1 MNRFSQILDTISSN
15 RKYHFPLFLVV
26 MLFLTLAMMYFYH
39 PLLDGHDY
47 YFHKMRMETL
57 MESIRNGNFPSYI
70 DSNAIAGYGYLAK
83 AFYSD
88 FLLIPFA
95 VIGVFSNFMVAY
107 QSMVFTITMLC
118 GIFTYIAV
126 NRIYKSTY
134 AASLSGIL
142 YTFCI
147 YRLIDLYHRAALGE
161 TIAFTIIPI
170 VFLGL
175 YHVIAGDHKKWYIL
189 TIGFCLMIYAHTISS
204 VMMFIFVVILLLIYI
219 KRLIKEPKRIY
230 YLILSGV
237 VALPLLLYYFVPM
250 IEQLMSDT
258 FYFETNRIIE
268 LQHAKFSFRT
278 AVWGMTSSIVTDTF
292 QIFLPRTGIL
302 LTAVLC
308 LRLFVYQKSAL
319 TRSADILT
327 ILGLLCIL
335 MVTPVFPWHLF
346 PFNKLNFIQF
356 PWRFFEF
363 ASFFFAIAG
372 GYYASQAFKTNKRY
386 FAFALLIFTCTMIT
400 LGTDRKN
407 YQLRLTERNIS
418 PVGSVGNHFNIGVGK
433 EYVPSKVPS
442 LAFIDERGEQVISK
456 NGISTIEYLNK
467 DSGIT
472 SFSAKVRL
480 PDMMELPLIYYKG
493 YKATL
498 NGEEVLVTE
507 SENGLVEIAVV
518 QSGRVEVWYAGTS
531 LQHISWYFTLISIVG
546 LCVYIIL
553 LNRKRRKDAITR

>member
-1 MNRFSQILDTISSN
+1 MNLFNRTLDTIAVN
-15 RKYHFPLFLVV
+15 RKYHFPIFLVV
-26 MLFLTLAMMYFYH
+26 MLLLTLAMMYFYH

-47 YFHKMRMETL
+47 YFHKMRMEAL
-57 MESIRNGNFPSYI
+57 MEAIRNGNFPQYI
-70 DSNAIAGYGYLAK
+70 DYDAIAGYGYLAK

-95 VIGVFSNFMVAY
+95 IIGVFTNFIAAY

-126 NRIYKSTY
+126 NRIYKNTY
-134 AASLSGIL
+134 AAAISGIL

-147 YRLIDLYHRAALGE
+147 YRLIDLYHRSALGE

-175 YHVIAGDHKKWYIL
+175 YHIISGDYKKWYIL
-189 TIGFCLMIYAHTISS
+189 TVGFCLMVYAHTISS
-204 VMMFIFVVILLLIYI
+204 VMMFIFAVILLLIYI

-230 YLILSGV
+230 YLILSGI
-237 VALPLLLYYFVPM
+237 VALPILAYYFLPM
-250 IEQLMSDT
+250 IEQVMSDT

-302 LTAVLC
+302 LTAVLF
-308 LRLFVYQKSAL
+308 LRLFVYQKSSL
-319 TRSADILT
+319 VRNADILVL
-327 ILGLLCIL
+327 LGLLCIL
-335 MVTPVFPWHLF
+335 IVTPIFPWHIF

-356 PWRFFEF
+356 PWRFYEF
-363 ASFFFAIAG
+363 ASFFFAVAG
-372 GYYASQAFKTNKRY
+372 GYYASQAFRSNKRY
-386 FAFALLIFTCTMIT
+386 FAFALLIFTCTVIT
-400 LGTDRKN
+400 LSTDRKN

-418 PVGSVGNHFNIGVGK
+418 PIGSVENHFNIGVGK

-442 LAFIDERGEQVISK
+442 LAFIDERGEAVISR
-456 NGISTIEYLNK
+456 NGVSSIENLNK
-467 DSGIT
+467 NKGIT
-472 SFSAKVRL
+472 SFTAKVL
-480 PDMMELPLIYYKG
+480 LTDMMELPLIYYKG

-498 NGEEVLVTE
+498 NGDEVLVTE
-507 SENGLVEIAVV
+507 SENGLVEIPVV
-518 QSGRVEVWYAGTS
+518 QSGRVEVWYAGTTIQS
-531 LQHISWYFTLISIVG
+531 FSWYITLISIAG
-546 LCVYIIL
+546 LCVYIAL
-553 LNRKRRKDAITR
+553 EKRRRRNNASA